1 MNAQNIVAT
10 LVLFCVSLGSLAAP
24 SIDITSFSAASGV
37 QLVGSATFAN
47 AKLRLTSSQV
57 SQRSAAWINTPQDVT
72 QSFTATVNFTIA
84 GPVVSGHPTWPNGAD
99 GFALV
104 IQDDPRTPLN
114 TVIGGSSDELG
125 YGANAA
131 EPWTAIRRSLALTVR
146 TTVFQKIQVY
156 ANDDSPYLRFTQSGG
171 SPIASPVAEQTGS
184 LGTILGTPQK
194 LTFSYDAGN
203 QALTVLLN
211 NASIGIDAAPLGA
224 SLSSIVGANT
234 ATFGFTAAT
243 GGGYATTDITAF
255 SAAAAVPEPSATLL
269 ALTLLS
275 ARCVRRRMRGR

>member
-1 MNAQNIVAT
+1 MIAA
-10 LVLFCVSLGSLAAP
+10 LALGCASLGSLAAP
-24 SIDITSFSAASGV
+24 SIDITSFSTSSGV
-37 QLVGSATFAN
+37 QLVGNATFASS
-47 AKLRLTSSQV
+47 KLRLTSSQV

-72 QSFTATVNFTIA
+72 QSFTATMNFTIA
-84 GPVVSGHPTWPNGAD
+84 GPVLAGHPTWPNGAD

-104 IQDDPRTPLN
+104 IHNDPRTPLS

-131 EPWTAIRRSLALTVR
+131 EPWTAIRQSLALTVR

-156 ANDDSPYLRFTQSGG
+156 TNGDNPYLRFTQSGG
-171 SPIASPVAEQTGS
+171 SPIALPVAEQTGS
-184 LGTILGTPQK
+184 LGTILGMPQK

-211 NASIGIDAAPLGA
+211 DASIGIDAAPLGA

-243 GGGYATTDITAF
+243 GVGYATTDITAF
-255 SAAAAVPEPSATLL
+255 SAAAAVPEPCATLL

-275 ARCVRRRMRGR
+275 ARSVRPRARGR